1 MKINWF
7 PGHMTK
13 ALRTMQ
19 SEIKNIDVVIY
30 LLDSRAPLA
39 CLNPEFDK
47 LIINKPV
54 LFVLNKVDMA
64 DKSKFAVVKEN
75 IKKTFKGN
83 FQIIESNSTA
93 LGISK
98 IVLEKIKVLCA
109 EKIKKNEAKGL
120 NAFIKAMVI
129 GVPNS
134 GKSTFVNN
142 LCGKAKALTGNKP
155 GVTKGK
161 QWVHLSNNIQV
172 LDTPGTLYPNLADEK
187 TAEYLAFI
195 GSISDN
201 VLDINELV
209 LSLIKSLEK
218 QYPNSLNE
226 RYKVELTGSA
236 FEKIE
241 QIAQSKKLVIKG
253 GEIDFDRTCTM
264 ILDDFRKKRL
274 GNITFI

>member
-187 TAEYLAFI
+187 
-195 GSISDN
+195 
-201 VLDINELV
+201 
-209 LSLIKSLEK
+209 
-218 QYPNSLNE
+218 Q
-226 RYKVELTGSA
+226 R
-236 FEKIE
+236 
-241 QIAQSKKLVIKG
+241 
-253 GEIDFDRTCTM
+253 
-264 ILDDFRKKRL
+264 
-274 GNITFI
+274 NI